1 MAPLK
6 THDMEKAPT
15 RISGIKFES
24 TAKARIVIPFEA
36 HILVEP
42 IVWFGES
49 FWYLA
54 DIGVID
60 IRGLRHCLGLGR
72 IRIKCYK
79 MALGKVQ
86 REQIVS
92 IPHGLD
98 SLLVGS

>member
-42 IVWFGES
+42 IVCFGES

-72 IRIKCYK
+72 M
-79 MALGKVQ
+79 MALGKFQ
-86 REQIVS
+86 LEQMLS
-92 IPHGLD
+92 TPHGLD
-98 SLLVGS
+98 SLSVGS